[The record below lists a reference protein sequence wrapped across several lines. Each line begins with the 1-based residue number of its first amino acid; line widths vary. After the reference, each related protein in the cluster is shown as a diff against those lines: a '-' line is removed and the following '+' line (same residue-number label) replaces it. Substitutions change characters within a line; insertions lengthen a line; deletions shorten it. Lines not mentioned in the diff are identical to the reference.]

1 MSSSFGRAISSLGMR
16 LSICRNRHNWGVIR
30 DSISLPDLSATGG
43 KVARIKECSMKKSFA
58 LLGLFFLLS
67 SSVSPQVPSAQQR
80 PLVLNHVTVID
91 TTGGPAQPDMT
102 VVIRGDRIVSMGKSG
117 KIRVPAGSQIVNAA
131 GKFLIPGL
139 WDMNVYWYEKDYSP
153 LFIAN
158 GVTGVRV
165 MLRYAEHPEWRKEIE
180 AGRLLGPR
188 MVIGTRWVEGSREI
202 DTWSIPVG
210 NEAEARQ
217 AVINAQEYGADFIEL
232 GGVES
237 LSRDAFFALANEA
250 KKRGIPFEG
259 HVPVSVSVEEASNA
273 GQRSIDDLPAVF
285 SEGILDACS
294 SREPDLLKSWQE
306 AIAKFSGTPQGTDW
320 PWRGPGFRTRT
331 QLALETYDQRKA
343 QALFALLRANHT
355 WFCPSLT
362 ARRSLAFWQDPS
374 CGIDPRLKY
383 VSAGTRSWW
392 NEEHTSAEDIAVWK
406 RIYQK
411 YLE

>member
-117 KIRVPAGSQIVNAA
+117 KVPVPPDSQVVDGA

-139 WDMNVYWYEKDYSP
+139 WDMNVYWYEKDYSS

-158 GVTGVRV
+158 GVTGVRL
-165 MLRYAEHPEWRKEIE
+165 MLGYADQHEFRKEIE
-180 AGRLLGPR
+180 AGQLLGPR
-188 MVIGTRWVEGSREI
+188 MVLATGWVEGPTEVY
-202 DTWSIPVG
+202 TWSIPVAS
-210 NEAEARQ
+210 EAEARQ
-217 AVINAQEYGADFIEL
+217 AVINAQKYDADFVEL
-232 GGVES
+232 GGGET
-237 LSRDAFFALANEA
+237 LPRDAYFALADEA
-250 KKRGIPFEG
+250 KKRGVPFAG
-259 HVPVSVSVEEASNA
+259 HVPVSVSVEEASKA
-273 GQRSIDDLPAVF
+273 GQRSIDPLP
-285 SEGILDACS
+285 SNIQGGILVACS
-294 SREPDLLKSWQE
+294 SREAELLKSLRE
-306 AIAKFSGTPQGTDW
+306 ALAKALASDQPDAW
-320 PWRGPGFRTRT
+320 EELWAGPGFRARM

-343 QALFALLRANHT
+343 EAFFALLKENHT
-355 WFCPSLT
+355 WFSPTLIAQRNSTYLD
-362 ARRSLAFWQDPS
+362 DPTIAS
-374 CGIDPRLKY
+374 DPRFKY
-383 VSAGTRSWW
+383 VSARKRSQL
-392 NEEHTSAEDIAVWK
+392 NEVKDDFSKTGSPVDT
-406 RIYQK
+406 
-411 YLE
+411 